1 MEFDV
6 FPMRKDGRLLP
17 RHVMWAGKVRGALFV
32 LEERDVELHR
42 SIRVAKI
49 IRTAPHAQLLPALFD
64 AILIGRSV
72 QILGRHRSR
81 CHRMVKVE
89 HAAKPCA
96 APDAPIMGDHV
107 WLRPD

>member
-1 MEFDV
+1 
-6 FPMRKDGRLLP
+6 MRKEGPLLS

-64 AILIGRSV
+64 AVLIGAQPDWWTITGWERIEDGISDRARAYAQSWILIPTDCRD
-72 QILGRHRSR
+72 R
-81 CHRMVKVE
+81 
-89 HAAKPCA
+89 
-96 APDAPIMGDHV
+96 
-107 WLRPD
+107 